1 MTQSLQDPT
10 VLLIMGRTPDEV
22 RARLAAELDAF
33 EAELRTRQA
42 DWSVTQPGREW
53 SPAQEAEHVL
63 LINEG
68 ITRLVGLL
76 MSDREL
82 RPLPQTPGVL
92 KEGRRQAPAH
102 TLPSPHG
109 LAWADLEGRWAE
121 HRTRLEAAAAQLR
134 DVPERTMWHPF
145 YGELDALNW
154 MRMVAGHLDSHRR
167 LLKRSAGA

>member
-1 MTQSLQDPT
+1 MTQPLQDPA
-10 VLLIMGRTPDEV
+10 VLLVMGRTPDEV
-22 RARLAAELDAF
+22 CARLAAELDAF
-33 EAELRTRQA
+33 ETELRARQA
-42 DWSVTQPGREW
+42 DWSRTQPGREW

-82 RPLPQTPGVL
+82 RPLSQTPGVL
-92 KEGRRQAPAH
+92 KDGKRQAPAH
-102 TLPSPHG
+102 TLPSAEG
-109 LAWADLEGRWAE
+109 LAWSELGGRWAT
-121 HRTRLEAAAAQLR
+121 HRTRLEAAAAQLG

-154 MRMVAGHLDSHRR
+154 VRMVAGHLAGHRR

>member
-1 MTQSLQDPT
+1 MTQSLQDPA
-10 VLLIMGRTPDEV
+10 VLLAMGRTPDEV

-33 EAELRTRQA
+33 ENELRARQA
-42 DWSVTQPGREW
+42 DWSRPQAGREW

-76 MSDREL
+76 MSEREL

-92 KEGRRQAPAH
+92 KDGKRQAPAH
-102 TLPSPHG
+102 TLPSAEG
-109 LAWADLEGRWAE
+109 LAWDELDSRWTQ
-121 HRTRLEAAAAQLR
+121 HRTRLEAAAAQVR

-154 MRMVAGHLDSHRR
+154 LRMVAGHLDSHRR